1 MRNFSLLK
9 FLALLLMAVC
19 SATLSMAQ
27 NVAKN
32 VAKIGTTEYATLEE
46 AVNSVAQGKKGYIY
60 ILADA
65 SFDKLSIDGKQIII
79 NLQTHTV
86 KGNSIDVNGVEG
98 VDTYLKILDSKAK
111 GLTVNKNDNYSVS
124 YTASGTLELT
134 GSITAYEGAKIKV
147 ESGKVVS
154 TTNFALL
161 AYGDVTGQSDVASS
175 IEVAGGYVKAQEGCV
190 SPRGRGAAATISGTA
205 VLESLDN
212 AAVMGNGTYNSNEKL
227 GGTSI
232 TIMGKCW
239 LIGRIQSD
247 GYAACGIYHPQQG
260 TLTIKYSSGIPNIVA
275 VNGAGIV
282 MRGGTL
288 DYRAGN
294 ITATGDANFTGK
306 VGDSRVVVGT
316 SGIVYDRDCNYYD
329 VANAKIAISDNSG
342 VKKVVGAKSAIEVVN
357 ENNQAVDN
365 VFDIQGGTFSS
376 DVSAYV
382 NTDGGRETF
391 EHEGTYYVGKFKA
404 QVEGGLKYETALTAI
419 NNAPAGSTVKLL
431 KDCSE
436 SGRAPEVTKNVT
448 LDLNG
453 KNLTFS
459 YITASKGGNLTI
471 KDSGNGGTY
480 TGTGANYSVLVKKGG
495 VFNLE
500 SGTLTN
506 SSTAS
511 GTSNVVVRVEGGTA
525 TTPAA
530 STANIKGGKI
540 ESKGT
545 PVFVRDP
552 GATVNVS
559 GGDLVGS
566 GLACIAGNGSD
577 GMGGTTINV
586 SGGTLTA
593 KPYDATSAACG
604 IYHPNEGTL
613 TITGGTINVT
623 DGVGVLMRG
632 GEMTMTGGEINATG
646 DANRTGSV
654 GDTNQKI
661 GVSGVIF
668 DRDANYPA
676 VATTSIS
683 IDGKAKVNGAK
694 EAVELINTNNVA
706 DAKSAFK
713 LKGGTYNKDVSA
725 LLDANSVAEQKDG
738 AYVVTTYYAQ
748 VGETK
753 YATLQ
758 AAVDAVPEGGSG
770 NIEVIADATFN
781 ELKIKDKTIN
791 LDLLKHTV
799 KGNYIDV
806 YNDKGQANLNI
817 KDSSPDKAL
826 SVDKNND
833 YAVSYTN
840 SGILE
845 MTHIIGAYYGAGIN
859 VESGTIVSTNDMAL
873 SAIGD
878 DTGQKDIKSYIKI
891 TGGYIKAKSYCACPE
906 GRGAS
911 VTIEG
916 NAVLESL
923 DNAAVAGNGTNTAT
937 KKLGGTSISIGG
949 PCWLIGRSQTEG
961 DAACGIY
968 HPQQGTLTLKNSSGI
983 PNIVAVNGAGIVMRG
998 GTLDYQAGNITATGD
1013 ANFTGKIGDSSV
1025 EVGTCGIVYDRDC
1038 GYYDVANAKINISD
1052 NSEEKKVVGT
1062 KSAIQVIN
1070 DKNQNIDGVFD
1081 IQGGNFSSDVSKY
1094 CAVGFTATPN
1104 SDGTYGISKVGDLS
1118 VMVAYDKS
1126 YENVAEGGTVDIN
1139 MDTVNKIMV
1148 AKTEVANVNTTLT
1161 KTFANTGWNAF
1172 FVPFDFTLTAE
1183 MLNDFEFAKLYA
1195 VIAENNAPVVNFKT
1209 VAANE
1214 KISAYSPYLIKA
1226 KTVDS
1231 HSLNVGAVTYESNV
1245 GEPVY
1250 FDFTDKT
1257 YIFYPVMENTYI
1269 AAEKGYYLN
1278 SEKNSFVYNKNAGA
1292 YVPPLR
1298 FYMTIWDNK
1307 TEDYIVP
1314 TSGGASKVKFCVIG
1328 EGEATGITDIVGD
1341 AANASGKVYNLQG
1354 VLVGNTTEG
1363 LPKGVYIK
1371 NGRKVIVK

>member
-1 MRNFSLLK
+1 M
-9 FLALLLMAVC
+9 
-19 SATLSMAQ
+19 SMAQ
-27 NVAKN
+27 NVAK
-32 VAKIGTTEYATLEE
+32 IGSTEYATLED
-46 AVNSVAQGKKGYIY
+46 AVNSVAQGGKGYIY

-65 SFDKLSIDGKQIII
+65 KFDKLSIDGKQIII
-79 NLQTHTV
+79 NLQAHTV
-86 KGNSIDVNGVEG
+86 KGNDIDVNGVAG
-98 VDTYLKILDSKAK
+98 KDIYLKILDSKAK
-111 GLTVNKNDNYSVS
+111 GLSVDTQNNYSVS
-124 YTASGTLELT
+124 YTTSGTLELT
-134 GSITAYEGAKIKV
+134 GSIRAYKGAGIKV
-147 ESGKVVS
+147 ESGTIVS
-154 TTNFALL
+154 KQDALFAV
-161 AYGDVTGQSDVASS
+161 GDITGQKDIASYVK
-175 IEVAGGYVKAQEGCV
+175 ITGGYVKAQEYGV
-190 SPRGRGAAATISGTA
+190 SPQGRGASVTVDGAAVI
-205 VLESLDN
+205 ESLDN
-212 AAVMGNGTYNSNEKL
+212 AAVAGNGTYKDTEKR

-239 LIGRIQSD
+239 LIGRIQTS

-294 ITATGDANFTGK
+294 IIATGDANFVGK

-316 SGIVYDRDCNYYD
+316 SGIVYDRDCGYYD
-329 VANAKIAISDNSG
+329 AANAKITIPSSG
-342 VKKVVGAKSAIEVVN
+342 EKKVVGAKAAIQVIN
-357 ENNQAVDN
+357 DKAQDISG
-365 VFDIQGGTFSS
+365 VFDIQGGNFSS

-382 NTDGGRETF
+382 NTKEREVF

-404 QVEGGLKYETALTAI
+404 QVVGGLKYEMASMAI
-419 NNAPAGSTVKLL
+419 SKAPAGSTVILL
-431 KDCSE
+431 NDCEEGNLGPSV
-436 SGRAPEVTKNVT
+436 SKNVT
-448 LDLNG
+448 IDLNG
-453 KNLTFS
+453 KNLVFQS
-459 YITASKGGNLTI
+459 ITVDIHGNLTI

-480 TGTGANYSVLVKKGG
+480 NGTYVDYSVRVKRGS

-506 SSTAS
+506 SSTHPK
-511 GTSNVVVRVEGGTA
+511 TSNVVVWVEGGTA
-525 TTPAA
+525 KKPAA

-559 GGDLVGS
+559 GGELVGS
-566 GLACIAGNGSD
+566 GLACIAGNGSE
-577 GMGGTTINV
+577 GQGGTTINV

-593 KPYDATSAACG
+593 TAADDASAACG

-613 TITGGTINVT
+613 NITGGTINVT
-623 DGVGVLMRG
+623 GGVGVLMRS

-646 DANRTGSV
+646 DATRTGSV

-748 VGETK
+748 VGDNK

-758 AAVDAVPEGGSG
+758 AAADAATAGQTVTVLNDVDMTTGSNLTVKAGKDIVLDMNGHSIKGANSPTNNINVLGKLTLKDSKENSTGKIYAETPYVANVYSYGLIWVRDKGEFVMESGYVKAVIPEKTADNGQFGIVVNNGSKVTINGGTIEVGWSAITGEGGAA
-770 NIEVIADATFN
+770 EPT
-781 ELKIKDKTIN
+781 
-791 LDLLKHTV
+791 TV
-799 KGNYIDV
+799 TVN
-806 YNDKGQANLNI
+806 
-817 KDSSPDKAL
+817 
-826 SVDKNND
+826 
-833 YAVSYTN
+833 
-840 SGILE
+840 
-845 MTHIIGAYYGAGIN
+845 
-859 VESGTIVSTNDMAL
+859 
-873 SAIGD
+873 
-878 DTGQKDIKSYIKI
+878 
-891 TGGYIKAKSYCACPE
+891 
-906 GRGAS
+906 
-911 VTIEG
+911 
-916 NAVLESL
+916 
-923 DNAAVAGNGTNTAT
+923 
-937 KKLGGTSISIGG
+937 GGTLIST
-949 PCWLIGRSQTEG
+949 S
-961 DAACGIY
+961 DFAIY
-968 HPQQGTLTLKNSSGI
+968 HPQSGTLTINEGATI
-983 PNIVAVNGAGIVMRG
+983 YGAGGAIAMRG
-998 GTLDYQAGNITATGD
+998 GELKVNGGVLTSKGKGDTGTWGNGTGNMNNAALNFCKPYRDVTATITGGAITAEGD
-1013 ANFTGKIGDSSV
+1013 AVLIDAQST
-1025 EVGTCGIVYDRDC
+1025 T
-1038 GYYDVANAKINISD
+1038 
-1052 NSEEKKVVGT
+1052 
-1062 KSAIQVIN
+1062 
-1070 DKNQNIDGVFD
+1070 DKNVD
-1081 IQGGNFSSDVSKY
+1081 IYISGGTYSSDVSKY

-1104 SDGTYGISKVGDLS
+1104 TDGTYGISKVGDLS
-1118 VMVAYDKS
+1118 VMVAYDKG
-1126 YENVAEGGTVDIN
+1126 YDNVAEGETVDID
-1139 MDTVNKIMV
+1139 MDKVNKIMV
-1148 AKTEVANVNTTLT
+1148 AKPEVANVTTTLT

-1214 KISAYSPYLIKA
+1214 GISAYSPYLIKA
-1226 KTVDS
+1226 KTMGS
-1231 HSLNVGAVTYESNV
+1231 HSLNVGAVTYKGNA
-1245 GEPVY
+1245 GEPQY
-1250 FDFTDKT
+1250 TASIDEIYT
-1257 YIFYPVMENTYI
+1257 FYPVMENTYT
-1269 AAEKGYYLN
+1269 AAEKGYYLD
-1278 SEKNSFVYNKNAGA
+1278 SETNSFVYNKNAGA

-1298 FYMTIWDNK
+1298 YYMTIQDKK
-1307 TEDYIVP
+1307 TKDYIVP

-1371 NGRKVIVK
+1371 NGRKIIVK